1 MSITVS
7 SGWCRKNPP
16 AIQETPER
24 QVPSL
29 GRKDP
34 QEEEMAAQSSI
45 LAWRIPR
52 TEEPGRLQSK
62 GSQTKNWTQVTMCRH
77 THTYTH
83 KHRAELKSGR
93 TVLIR
98 TEYCSQKSKKW
109 WTVKT
114 EIHCLH
120 NSHVKFTMP
129 LKVKYFYFIK
139 NYFILYTWKVVV
151 FFLLH
156 IMLHWLSEYKVH
168 NW

>member
-16 AIQETPER
+16 TIQETPER

-29 GRKDP
+29 CCKDP
-34 QEEEMAAQSSI
+34 QEEEMATHSNI
-45 LAWRIPR
+45 LAWRIPQK
-52 TEEPGRLQSK
+52 EETGGLQSK
-62 GSQTKNWTQVTMCRH
+62 GSQTKNWTQVIMH
-77 THTYTH
+77 THTHTH
-83 KHRAELKSGR
+83 THRAELKSGR

-98 TEYCSQKSKKW
+98 REFWSPKSKKC

-120 NSHVKFTMP
+120 NSHVQFTMP

-139 NYFILYTWKVVV
+139 NYFILHTWKVVV
-151 FFLLH
+151 FFFLH
-156 IMLHWLSEYKVH
+156 IMLHRLYEYKVH

>member
-1 MSITVS
+1 M
-7 SGWCRKNPP
+7 GG
-16 AIQETPER
+16 A
-24 QVPSL
+24 
-29 GRKDP
+29 GRTRLQFRRHQRGKVHP
-34 QEEEMAAQSSI
+34 WVAK
-45 LAWRIPR
+45 IPR
-52 TEEPGRLQSK
+52 RRKWQPTLVFLPRESHGQRNLAGCSPK
-62 GSQTKNWTQVTMCRH
+62 GHKQRIGHKWSCADTH
-77 THTYTH
+77 THT
-83 KHRAELKSGR
+83 AELKSGR

-98 TEYCSQKSKKW
+98 REYCSQKSKKC

>member
-24 QVPSL
+24 QGPSL
-29 GRKDP
+29 GREDP
-34 QEEEMAAQSSI
+34 QEEEMAAHSSI
-45 LAWRIPR
+45 LAWNPTDWGTWRAAVQR
-52 TEEPGRLQSK
+52 VTNKELDTSDHV
-62 GSQTKNWTQVTMCRH
+62 QTH
-77 THTYTH
+77 THT
-83 KHRAELKSGR
+83 AELKSGR

-98 TEYCSQKSKKW
+98 REYCSQKSKKC